1 MGLREQPYGSNPT
14 LEDVLALYAAR
25 GMTLEAMGDPSETR
39 AQFYQNMFQLARD
52 EILDSRGKDKES
64 SIPIDDL
71 ADHAEYEG
79 DPFPKVVTGK
89 SFVHSLTAI
98 PSLKIRQKFE
108 IEYYNDLVAKAQDL
122 GWRPKG
128 KDGKKADLVSET
140 GVAESKPTKLPMI
153 AESKYDLSGDTTEK
167 MRAESEAISNYASNA
182 PNLTQLERDSL
193 RETANEIFETV
204 VSLEKTESLIKWG
217 DNTIEAVLDDPLNY
231 FKTRAAMN
239 EAFKKTLNNGKFDYG
254 KLSEYEYLGPFA
266 EGGII
271 DERTGKY
278 GHDKFDAEVIY
289 EPLDIM
295 NLYAKGRLDF
305 ESPLNRAML
314 TESQNEMLDIEVRN
328 SIKKMKASKFTELYG
343 NDKKYTESRS
353 VKKADDSVEK
363 VIKPI
368 KREDLLVARSKMSPA
383 ASQLFEELKS
393 EKFRRG
399 RLFGNLTPVPA
410 FQKNR
415 TTLQKNEVLFNE
427 KNDIEIEVDPAA
439 STNVTALDIVEL
451 YMQGNPVKKMEQLD
465 QIPSSETKRS
475 DDGGPAQLK
484 QLPGG
489 LGEGLLVYVFPQF
502 LSEMYARLG
511 IRDVEISSLQEEAD
525 AGDVRS
531 QMQIINEPE
540 AKKPKSKNEDFKWRF
555 ERGDMYFKGK
565 LVEDFNPF
573 LDDDSR
579 MTPEEMAA
587 AVEPI
592 VQAVIDA
599 RGIDLFKEYDK
610 YENTLLP
617 RDPQRGAE
625 VGVTE
630 NSELRDDSGNA
641 EATQSEKPIR
651 VSEDVMTAAEQAS
664 VVKNLEANPKALK
677 DVDSKLLEELLDI
690 GNLSQ
695 DLKNIIA
702 DEVAN
707 RNNIK
712 DADDLFGG
720 SPRSLN
726 SDAGKPIT
734 DLNVVRKVI
743 ALTKKRIP
751 FDRIAKLGSQWDY
764 DELSKIHFKARDRST
779 YEGGKSDVQVAE
791 ELLESLNSARAAMAE
806 GDAERA
812 QQETAFIEKLM
823 ANDTVM
829 NNKWTDIF
837 GDEEAID
844 LEIEAQSFG
853 GNIKDL
859 ITKARKFK
867 KDGTSP
873 RSLNSDAGRAD
884 LYDFVDKPTVGSVL
898 RKLANEVS
906 TPERKKYI
914 QAAVSAFNSLK
925 DFKLETEFEDV
936 GQNTTRSFKESS
948 SVRVSDIPVRYLKDN
963 ESRGAA
969 AKYTEADIVSMLPD
983 IAIRKEHF
991 LNKNPESVSYGIIHE
1006 AFHGATIDRL
1016 YNLGL
1021 FRDAA
1026 AQNRER
1032 KKDTPA
1038 ARLLRA
1044 YDIARAKAG
1053 VDGTQSVSTLAEKG
1067 LYGLTSFEEFLAD
1080 ALSKNNLI
1088 KFLDSIEAPTNAK
1101 MSLFDELINAI
1112 KDLLGLKIKGTLLGD
1127 VIKNLSEFTEQQ
1139 TADID
1144 SRQGEEYR
1152 PMLNSDAGISL
1163 TSDVNP
1169 NISKVALLGRVAAGS
1184 KEMKEDFDNWYK
1196 DKSESVKK
1204 GSFKLNF
1211 VDRTNPLHEAH
1222 NIFTKAFEEVGLPK
1236 NNPLSNY
1243 LNVRGRFH
1251 QYFGKGDDAVEQANL
1266 EYYEPIMD
1274 LMREYNVD
1282 EEKFGRYLMFR
1293 AAPSRNLQIETK
1305 AREALKDFEREGE
1318 PEKNEQY
1325 KKIRDYFFKKEGD
1338 ELVINRDS
1346 GVKTKDALEA
1356 LQDMEKDPKF
1366 VEFLNKAL
1374 PKYYSMNKSGIKDLA
1389 DAGMLQREVKEA
1401 KQSLDEVKAM
1411 TEAMSRFDFMEGTAD
1426 KYGNAYK
1433 SKVNLSDNYSYAPL
1447 QGFEGETEQ
1456 FYDHEKAWDEFGG
1469 GRGNS
1474 GKGFDQPK
1482 GSIILKGAFGR
1493 PAGVGPDPKLLLGNS
1508 FNQHMSNMI
1517 KAKKNEVAKE
1527 FGNFYGM
1534 VRNILYGKEES
1545 LVYFSERSMDPA
1557 VKDTY
1562 DQLLKLKEPGY
1573 EKAFKEFKDEFE
1585 KIFTKTPFQE
1595 TKETFSYETPET
1607 NSSINI
1613 VRREISSKFQDS
1625 QSVFVFRNNGVPVF
1639 IQLADTAEGL
1649 AMADA
1654 LKNLR
1659 YESLPSVLQGFN
1671 VVTRGMAQMF
1681 TSANI
1686 AFMLP
1691 NFFRDVGTA
1700 AIHLA
1705 EDDKKVLIKDAL
1717 NPKNLGA
1724 FIKEIYKAERMKQ
1737 KGINPNTQD
1746 ADVIRLLKNEDPS
1759 EILKSGNRIA
1769 QWQYFRAQGAKVG
1782 YFRHPSLPEKV
1793 RKIQKDLKGKGW
1805 AKESWKQFWDLVDAM
1820 NTAIENSIRASTFW
1834 AAIKDGRPPDEAAVI
1849 ARNVTVDFNQKGN
1862 LTQAFG
1868 ALYVFFGASVNSAH
1882 RLFTTIARRSPK
1894 ERAAL
1899 LGGIA
1904 GAALIVNLF
1913 NRLMDDDEDEE
1924 MPDYDTISTYK
1935 RDTNFILPMPAG
1947 LPGFFNDEKDTG
1959 YLSMP
1964 LPLGYNLFWA
1974 MGQVMGDMIAKN
1986 VFERGGTGV
1995 FGGTTRVQQAALQA
2009 FNPIGGASLMTAL
2022 SPTASTPIM
2031 ELWANKNFMDRPIRQ
2046 GDRPFEVPKPAHLQ
2060 DPKSTPEHWT
2070 TLSRG
2075 INSMLG
2081 GSDDVKGS
2089 LKGFAGQNPLMYSDD
2104 EDLKWDVSGSQMKHL
2119 FYGYLGGPGMIAD
2132 TMFGGLLSSGQ
2143 NIRNVGDIPVA
2154 NRFMRATTYG
2164 STTREVFYDVRDAVK
2179 NAEKAIKNAKNI
2191 SPKIYQGVLRDN
2203 KELVKMSGAIS
2214 AFDKQKNKLNR
2225 LKKQVEGSKGL
2236 SEEQKTQRVDA
2247 IRKKELEL
2255 MIKVIKQAQTLGVR

>member
-1 MGLREQPYGSNPT
+1 E
-14 LEDVLALYAAR
+14 
-25 GMTLEAMGDPSETR
+25 
-39 AQFYQNMFQLARD
+39 F
-52 EILDSRGKDKES
+52 
-64 SIPIDDL
+64 
-71 ADHAEYEG
+71 
-79 DPFPKVVTGK
+79 
-89 SFVHSLTAI
+89 
-98 PSLKIRQKFE
+98 
-108 IEYYNDLVAKAQDL
+108 
-122 GWRPKG
+122 
-128 KDGKKADLVSET
+128 
-140 GVAESKPTKLPMI
+140 
-153 AESKYDLSGDTTEK
+153 
-167 MRAESEAISNYASNA
+167 
-182 PNLTQLERDSL
+182 
-193 RETANEIFETV
+193 
-204 VSLEKTESLIKWG
+204 
-217 DNTIEAVLDDPLNY
+217 
-231 FKTRAAMN
+231 
-239 EAFKKTLNNGKFDYG
+239 
-254 KLSEYEYLGPFA
+254 
-266 EGGII
+266 
-271 DERTGKY
+271 
-278 GHDKFDAEVIY
+278 
-289 EPLDIM
+289 
-295 NLYAKGRLDF
+295 
-305 ESPLNRAML
+305 
-314 TESQNEMLDIEVRN
+314 
-328 SIKKMKASKFTELYG
+328 
-343 NDKKYTESRS
+343 
-353 VKKADDSVEK
+353 
-363 VIKPI
+363 
-368 KREDLLVARSKMSPA
+368 
-383 ASQLFEELKS
+383 
-393 EKFRRG
+393 
-399 RLFGNLTPVPA
+399 
-410 FQKNR
+410 
-415 TTLQKNEVLFNE
+415 
-427 KNDIEIEVDPAA
+427 
-439 STNVTALDIVEL
+439 
-451 YMQGNPVKKMEQLD
+451 
-465 QIPSSETKRS
+465 
-475 DDGGPAQLK
+475 
-484 QLPGG
+484 
-489 LGEGLLVYVFPQF
+489 
-502 LSEMYARLG
+502 
-511 IRDVEISSLQEEAD
+511 
-525 AGDVRS
+525 
-531 QMQIINEPE
+531 
-540 AKKPKSKNEDFKWRF
+540 
-555 ERGDMYFKGK
+555 
-565 LVEDFNPF
+565 
-573 LDDDSR
+573 
-579 MTPEEMAA
+579 
-587 AVEPI
+587 
-592 VQAVIDA
+592 
-599 RGIDLFKEYDK
+599 
-610 YENTLLP
+610 
-617 RDPQRGAE
+617 
-625 VGVTE
+625 
-630 NSELRDDSGNA
+630 RDDSGNA

-651 VSEDVMTAAEQAS
+651 VSEEVMTAAEQAS
-664 VVKNLEANPKALK
+664 VVKKLEANPKALK

-690 GNLSQ
+690 GNLSRA
-695 DLKNIIA
+695 LKDIIA
-702 DEVAN
+702 EEFDN

-720 SPRSLN
+720 NPRSLN
-726 SDAGKPIT
+726 A
-734 DLNVVRKVI
+734 
-743 ALTKKRIP
+743 
-751 FDRIAKLGSQWDY
+751 
-764 DELSKIHFKARDRST
+764 
-779 YEGGKSDVQVAE
+779 
-791 ELLESLNSARAAMAE
+791 
-806 GDAERA
+806 
-812 QQETAFIEKLM
+812 
-823 ANDTVM
+823 
-829 NNKWTDIF
+829 
-837 GDEEAID
+837 
-844 LEIEAQSFG
+844 
-853 GNIKDL
+853 
-859 ITKARKFK
+859 
-867 KDGTSP
+867 
-873 RSLNSDAGRAD
+873 
-884 LYDFVDKPTVGSVL
+884 
-898 RKLANEVS
+898 
-906 TPERKKYI
+906 
-914 QAAVSAFNSLK
+914 
-925 DFKLETEFEDV
+925 
-936 GQNTTRSFKESS
+936 
-948 SVRVSDIPVRYLKDN
+948 
-963 ESRGAA
+963 
-969 AKYTEADIVSMLPD
+969 
-983 IAIRKEHF
+983 
-991 LNKNPESVSYGIIHE
+991 
-1006 AFHGATIDRL
+1006 
-1016 YNLGL
+1016 
-1021 FRDAA
+1021 
-1026 AQNRER
+1026 
-1032 KKDTPA
+1032 
-1038 ARLLRA
+1038 
-1044 YDIARAKAG
+1044 
-1053 VDGTQSVSTLAEKG
+1053 
-1067 LYGLTSFEEFLAD
+1067 
-1080 ALSKNNLI
+1080 
-1088 KFLDSIEAPTNAK
+1088 
-1101 MSLFDELINAI
+1101 
-1112 KDLLGLKIKGTLLGD
+1112 
-1127 VIKNLSEFTEQQ
+1127 
-1139 TADID
+1139 
-1144 SRQGEEYR
+1144 
-1152 PMLNSDAGISL
+1152 DAGISL

-1169 NISKVALLGRVAAGS
+1169 NISKVALLGRIASGS
-1184 KEMKEDFDNWYK
+1184 KEMKEDFNDWYK

-1282 EEKFGRYLMFR
+1282 EEEFGRYLIFR
-1293 AAPSRNLQIETK
+1293 AAPSRNLQIEAK
-1305 AREALKDFEREGE
+1305 AREALRELEREGE
-1318 PEKNEQY
+1318 PEKNKDY
-1325 KKIRDYFFKKEGD
+1325 VKIRDYFFKKEGD

-1346 GVKTKDALEA
+1346 GVTTKDALEA
-1356 LQDMEKDPKF
+1356 LEQMEENPEF

-1389 DAGMLQREVKEA
+1389 DAGMLQMALKDEDGKTV
-1401 KQSLDEVKAM
+1401 QSLDEVKAM

-1493 PAGVGPDPKLLLGNS
+1493 QLEKGPDPSLVLGNS

-1517 KAKKNEVAKE
+1517 KAKKNEVARS

-1534 VRNILYGKEES
+1534 VRNILYGKDES
-1545 LVYFSERSMDPA
+1545 LGYFSERSMDPA

-1625 QSVFVFRNNGVPVF
+1625 QSVFVFRNNGVPQF

-1724 FIKEIYKAERMKQ
+1724 FIKEIYKAERTKQ

-1746 ADVIRLLKNEDPS
+1746 EDVIRLLKNGDPS

-1793 RKIQKDLKGKGW
+1793 REIQKNLKGKGW
-1805 AKESWKQFWDLVDAM
+1805 AKKSWKQFWDLVDAM

-1834 AAIKDGRPPDEAAVI
+1834 AAIKDGRQPDEAAVI

-1882 RLFTTIARRSPK
+1882 RLVTTIMRRSPK

-1899 LGGIA
+1899 IGGIA

-1913 NRLMDDDEDEE
+1913 NRLVDDDEDEE

-1974 MGQVMGDMIAKN
+1974 MGQVMGDMVAKN
-1986 VFERGGTGV
+1986 VFGRGGTGV

-2046 GDRPFEVPKPAHLQ
+2046 ADRPFEVPKPAHLQ

-2070 TLSRG
+2070 ALSRG

-2132 TMFGGLLSSGQ
+2132 TLFGGLLSSGQ

-2179 NAEKAIKNAKNI
+2179 NAEKAVKNAKNI
-2191 SPKIYQGVLRDN
+2191 NPKIYQGVLRDN

-2225 LKKQVEGSKGL
+2225 LKKQIEGSKSL

-2255 MIKVIKQAQTLGVR
+2255 MIKVIKQAQTVGVR